1 MRLLT
6 VLLLAA
12 ALSAQKLPDAY
23 SYDYTGDPPFLT
35 EPGWRSLL
43 NGHDLTGWHAASGEL
58 EWFTT
63 KSVRWR
69 RIFSPIA
76 LQAAPA
82 PGDRIVNG
90 KTGKTAD
97 LVTDEKF
104 GDFELWIEF
113 MLAKG
118 GNSGVFLHGL
128 YEIQIF
134 DSYGSTA
141 TMTVGDCGGIYGYDG
156 ALGGRPPLFNAAR
169 PPGEWQSLRIW
180 FQAPRFDASGK
191 KTANARVLR
200 VMLNDVVVQH
210 DFDLERPAQLSTRRP
225 EAATNPIML
234 QGDHGPVA
242 FRNIYIRPR

>member
-1 MRLLT
+1 MKLFLYF
-6 VLLLAA
+6 LAA

-43 NGHDLTGWHAASGEL
+43 NGQDLTGWHAASGTSD
-58 EWFTT
+58 WYTT

-69 RIFSPIA
+69 RIFAPVA
-76 LQAAPA
+76 LQATAA

-90 KTGKTAD
+90 KSGRTAN

-113 MLAKG
+113 MVGKG

-128 YEIQIF
+128 YEIQVF
-134 DSYGSTA
+134 DSYGA
-141 TMTVGDCGGIYGYDG
+141 NAPLTVGDCGGIYGYDG
-156 ALGGRPPLFNAAR
+156 ALGGRPPMFNAAR

-180 FQAPRFDASGK
+180 FQAPRFDAAGK
-191 KTANARVLR
+191 KTENARILR
-200 VMLNDVVVQH
+200 VMLNDFIVQQE
-210 DFDLERPAQLSTRRP
+210 FELNRPTQSSTGVQ

-242 FRNIYIRPR
+242 YRNIYIRPRN